1 MVLKV
6 SSWVKNGKEELI
18 PTCQVNDV
26 LNINSEDEIYNDLEY
41 HDDVDLRLCWK
52 YFDKNYVCY
61 CLGPKYDGTMETHV
75 YNLNTCII
83 SFKEVES
90 STEEERIFVLKKR
103 KNFVLSMYYVADIT
117 GFVLL
122 FWKVVK
128 RKSLLL

>member
-6 SSWVKNGKEELI
+6 SSCVKNGKEELI

-26 LNINSEDEIYNDLEY
+26 LNINTEDEICKDLEY

-52 YFDKNYVCY
+52 YFDKNYECY

-83 SFKEVES
+83 SFKEVGS
-90 STEEERIFVLKKR
+90 STEEERIFVLKKKER
-103 KNFVLSMYYVADIT
+103 ISHLACTM
-117 GFVLL
+117 
-122 FWKVVK
+122 
-128 RKSLLL
+128 